1 MKKENNI
8 IKICGSMCFILC
20 MICSVYTYPS
30 MAQEMKSITF
40 SKKLTR
46 EEAAAFKEPDN
57 TYEDENGIR
66 YQLLNWELEE
76 KTGEEKKIPLEKQI
90 RYLGLEEGEEIP
102 ETIYAEVPAPKPE
115 LPETESAETP
125 SGESHLEETQPPL
138 SGSLHQADI
147 RIINEQW
154 KDDLCLPVTFYSYGA
169 DEYQLGE
176 ITISAGTHN
185 LLEETAQESH
195 HILDCLG
202 LSDQAYHIT
211 SMVWNGETFTDEE
224 GQVCRNALALGE
236 RLLKDVEVTYKGEGT
251 LKEPDYYEL
260 HTVYQA
266 EEYEEE
272 STIELI
278 PQTPESLPD
287 PAAKQGP
294 FWYLIRTG
302 FVITI
307 AIGIFGILT
316 CIILLLILNRRKK
329 EEKDHL

>member
-1 MKKENNI
+1 
-8 IKICGSMCFILC
+8 MCFILC

-266 EEYEEE
+266 EKYEEE

-316 CIILLLILNRRKK
+316 GIILLLILNRRKK
-329 EEKDHL
+329 EENDHL